1 VKGGK
6 RTRQGQF
13 HRRSIVVLTKR
24 YMLIQIVLRCVGSGL
39 LGSAGLE
46 SRQLLCHGSEHVT
59 LSMVFV
65 SGLSVR

>member
-13 HRRSIVVLTKR
+13 HHRSIVLTKR

>member
-13 HRRSIVVLTKR
+13 HHRSIVVLNKR
-24 YMLIQIVLRCVGSGL
+24 YMLIQTVLRCVGSGL

-59 LSMVFV
+59 MSMVFV